1 MTDRLLIVHCTI
13 RPVSDTTL
21 GGQGVFCATH
31 KEKIGQSGNAC
42 RKFHFVHFWRSLAP
56 TLNLYSFFY
65 FGLSLVSGIA
75 YIYFRSRKEDL
86 TPSFRGLLIP
96 LLSLFFWS
104 VAWSICNSFL
114 HHFTAYIFVFL
125 KNPAILILGVSISDL
140 AFRFQKDLFPRWRT
154 YSLRIQIVGAFLAG
168 LINWIGFFY
177 REIRFDPKMEFY
189 VPAQSSSH
197 ILIRLSIL
205 SIAIILCCILI
216 NTLLVLFRKYNRLQG
231 VEKKATAGFII
242 AIFGILT
249 LALADI
255 LVDLNYVSKP
265 TYLFIL
271 TNLTIIIMTI
281 LVLVSLNQET
291 VPSSV
296 GFKIMTFNLTI
307 LYLILSIVANFLFN
321 RFRIDIQSEM
331 SREKHNVKTQLELGN
346 FYPFVYLSDVVI
358 DMQDQNFRI
367 NKAGFTNEQ
376 ISGLAG
382 RTPSH
387 ETFKVDTFTNEPSG
401 IFWTSDFY
409 AKNHHFLIAIPYIEY
424 REKVHQTVVW
434 LIITLL
440 FSIFTIFMLY
450 PVLHKTSIVYP
461 LTRLLSGIRRMQSG
475 DLFVSV
481 EVSSKDEIGELS
493 KSFNEM
499 ITIVRDARFQLEQ
512 KIEERTVSLNNTILE
527 LRDTQEQLLHAER
540 MSTLGKIAASVAH
553 EINNPLAAIKGS
565 IQFIK
570 DGQFSDDLVNL
581 SELETIAV
589 SLIENFK
596 NKKRS
601 EVTSRFKRKR
611 ELTTFFRSKHVQD
624 PISLADTCFDFH
636 IETIPE
642 DYQILFETKEGI
654 EAFQSRLNEHVIRF
668 HLGIIETAVE
678 RASKIVFALKHHSY
692 SGPKENQKILSLK
705 EGIESVLSMY
715 SKSWKPHVELDWRNE
730 GDPLVFGHADELIQV
745 WTNLI
750 YNSFQACPSENGRIS
765 ILLKESESEAVISI
779 EDNGKGIS
787 EEILPRIFEPF
798 FTTKELGMGTGLGLS
813 IVQKI
818 IENHQGKIHVQSSPG
833 KTLFTIHLP
842 LAKA

>member
-1 MTDRLLIVHCTI
+1 MGLV
-13 RPVSDTTL
+13 PS
-21 GGQGVFCATH
+21 
-31 KEKIGQSGNAC
+31 
-42 RKFHFVHFWRSLAP
+42 
-56 TLNLYSFFY
+56 LNLYSFFY

-75 YIYFRSRKEDL
+75 YVYFRSKKEEL

-104 VAWSICNSFL
+104 IAWSICNSFL
-114 HHFTAYIFVFL
+114 SPLTAYVFVFL
-125 KNPAILILGVSISDL
+125 KNPAILLLGVSTSDL
-140 AFRFQKDLFPRWRT
+140 AFRFQKDLFPKWREV
-154 YSLRIQIVGAFLAG
+154 SQKIQTGIAIIAGALNA
-168 LINWIGFFY
+168 IGFFQ
-177 REIRFDPKMEFY
+177 RRILFDPKMEFY
-189 VPAQSSSH
+189 VPEQSSPN
-197 ILIRLSIL
+197 LWIRLSIL
-205 SIAIILCCILI
+205 SIAIALCFILI
-216 NTLLVLFRKYNRLQG
+216 NTLTSLFMKYKRLEG
-231 VEKKATAGFII
+231 VQKKATAGFII
-242 AIFGILT
+242 AIFGILA
-249 LALADI
+249 LAFADI

-321 RFRIDIQSEM
+321 RFRIDIQNEM
-331 SREKHNVKTQLELGN
+331 SREKHNIKTQLELGN
-346 FYPFVYLSDVVI
+346 VYPFVYLTDLVI
-358 DMQDQNFRI
+358 DMQANNFRI
-367 NKAGFTNEQ
+367 NK
-376 ISGLAG
+376 ISFPQNNIQNLKN
-382 RTPSH
+382 RIPSY
-387 ETFKVDTFTNEPSG
+387 EEFKVETFTNLPTG
-401 IFWTSDFY
+401 IYWTSDFY
-409 AKNHHFLIAIPYIEY
+409 AKNHHFLIAIPYLEY
-424 REKVHQTVVW
+424 RYKVHQTVVW

-481 EVSSKDEIGELS
+481 EVTSKDEIGELS
-493 KSFNEM
+493 KSFNDM
-499 ITIVRDARFQLEQ
+499 ISIVREARFQLEQ

-565 IQFIK
+565 IQFIR
-570 DGQFSDDLVNL
+570 DSQFSEEKEIL
-581 SELETIAV
+581 SSLEVQADQLIAT
-589 SLIENFK
+589 FK
-596 NKKRS
+596 NQKRS

-611 ELTTFFRSKHVQD
+611 ELTQFFKSKQIQD
-624 PISLADTCFDFH
+624 PVSLADTCFDFH
-636 IETIPE
+636 IETIPNE
-642 DYQILFETKEGI
+642 YLHLFDTEEGREI
-654 EAFQSRLNEHVIRF
+654 FQARLNEHVVRF

-692 SGPKENQKILSLK
+692 SGPRETQKVLSIK
-705 EGIESVLSMY
+705 EGMESVLSMY
-715 SKSWKPHVELDWRNE
+715 SKSWKPHVEIDWVYE
-730 GDPLVFGHADELIQV
+730 GDPLVLGHADELIQV

-750 YNSFQACPSENGRIS
+750 YNSFQACPSENGRIQ
-765 ILLKESESEAVISI
+765 ISLRQSQTNAIVQI
-779 EDNGKGIS
+779 EDNGKGIPP
-787 EEILPRIFEPF
+787 EILPKIFEPF

-818 IENHQGKIHVQSSPG
+818 IENHKGTLSVESQPG
-833 KTLFTIHLP
+833 KTLFSITLP
-842 LAKA
+842 LANS

>member
-1 MTDRLLIVHCTI
+1 M
-13 RPVSDTTL
+13 
-21 GGQGVFCATH
+21 
-31 KEKIGQSGNAC
+31 GNAC
-42 RKFHFVHFWRSLAP
+42 RKNLFPNFWRGLVP

-75 YIYFRSRKEDL
+75 YFYFRSRNGEL

-96 LLSLFFWS
+96 LLSLFYWS

-114 HHFTAYIFVFL
+114 HHFTAYVFVFL
-125 KNPAILILGVSISDL
+125 KNPAILILGLSTSDL
-140 AFRFQKDLFPRWRT
+140 AFRFQKDLFPRWHHWSSKVQT
-154 YSLRIQIVGAFLAG
+154 TLAIVAVIYNG
-168 LINWIGFFY
+168 LGFFF
-177 REIRFDPKMEFY
+177 RDIQFDPKMEFY
-189 VPAQSSSH
+189 VPIQTSENTF
-197 ILIRLSIL
+197 IQLSIL
-205 SIAIILCCILI
+205 SIAIALCLILV
-216 NTLLVLFRKYNRLQG
+216 NTLLALAIKYTKLEG
-231 VEKKATAGFII
+231 SKKRATGGFIF
-242 AIFGILT
+242 AIIGILC
-249 LALADI
+249 LAFADI
-255 LVDLNYVSKP
+255 LVDLNFVSKP
-265 TYLFIL
+265 TYLFVL

-291 VPSSV
+291 VPSTV

-321 RFRIDIQSEM
+321 RFRIDIQNEM

-346 FYPFVYLSDVVI
+346 IYPFVYLSDLVI
-358 DMQDQNFRI
+358 DMQGKKFRI
-367 NKAGFTNEQ
+367 NKTEFTNNQ
-376 ISGLAG
+376 IKSIDS
-382 RTPSH
+382 RIPSY
-387 ETFKVDTFTNEPSG
+387 ESFKLDTFTNEPKG
-401 IFWTSDFY
+401 IYWTSDFF
-409 AKNHHFLIAIPYIEY
+409 AKNHHFLIAIPYLEY

-450 PVLHKTSIVYP
+450 PVLHKTSIVFP
-461 LTRLLSGIRRMQSG
+461 LTRLLSGIRRMQAG

-499 ITIVRDARFQLEQ
+499 ITIVREARFQLEQ
-512 KIEERTVSLNNTILE
+512 KIEERTVSLNNTIIE

-570 DGQFSDDLVNL
+570 DGQFSEDKVTLT
-581 SELETIAV
+581 ELENKADE
-589 SLIENFK
+589 LIESFK
-596 NKKRS
+596 NGKRS

-611 ELTTFFRSKHVQD
+611 ELTSFFRSKQVSD

-636 IETIPE
+636 IETIPTP
-642 DYQILFETKEGI
+642 YQSLFDTKEGI
-654 EAFQSRLNEHVIRF
+654 DAFQKQLNEHVIRF

-692 SGPKENQKILSLK
+692 SGPKDSQKLISLR

-715 SKSWKPHVELDWRNE
+715 SKSWKPHVELDWMFE
-730 GDPLVFGHADELIQV
+730 GDPQVFGHADELIQV

-750 YNSFQACPSENGRIS
+750 YNSFQACPSERGRIG
-765 ILLKESESEAVISI
+765 ITLTESETEAIITI
-779 EDNGKGIS
+779 EDNGKGIP

-818 IENHQGKIHVQSSPG
+818 IENHQGSILVQSQPG
-833 KTLFTIHLP
+833 KTVFTISLP
-842 LAKA
+842 LAKP